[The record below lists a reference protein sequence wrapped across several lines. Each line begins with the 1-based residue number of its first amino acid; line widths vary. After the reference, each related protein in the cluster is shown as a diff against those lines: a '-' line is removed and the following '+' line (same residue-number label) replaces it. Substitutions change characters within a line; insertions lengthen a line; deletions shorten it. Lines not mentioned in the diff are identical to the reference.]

1 MGITCAKLPE
11 MYVEGLEELVRMGRY
26 ASKSEAIRVAVRE
39 LLKRELWL
47 AEEKQTELVRRRQ
60 SIAEAAER
68 ITLKS

>member
-1 MGITCAKLPE
+1 MGMTCAKLPE

-60 SIAEAAER
+60 SIAEAVER